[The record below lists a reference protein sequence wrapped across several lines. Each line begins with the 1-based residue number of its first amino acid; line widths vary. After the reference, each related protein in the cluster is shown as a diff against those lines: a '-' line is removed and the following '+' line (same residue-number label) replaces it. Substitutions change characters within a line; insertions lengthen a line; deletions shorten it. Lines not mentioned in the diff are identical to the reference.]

1 MVGGLVSLGLGKDWI
16 HLLGKD
22 QSSGSEWA

>member
-1 MVGGLVSLGLGKDWI
+1 MVGGLVSLGPGKDWI